1 MEEVFDEAKQWIKD
15 NGIPEEQR
23 IPFSSLGILMDTLKE
38 KEVKVSMRVQES
50 STICQ
55 GYIEDYNK
63 ETGAICVLLVT
74 EIDKDTLVH
83 TPYFQRRVLFWK
95 ISNKH
100 SDAPLQDLV
109 KQSTLFKIL
118 QELDLPQAWREGDT
132 GQRPKSSQPQAKKRR
147 LAVPSRPR
155 SSVRPGKLSSHA
167 EISRTTRSVS
177 ARDND
182 DVSTG
187 YLFHGINCLVKDF
200 EWIEYKKV
208 KVGDMAESLELHLSI
223 DDRID
228 YANESTILLL
238 ENGLLDGVKRKN
250 AETRRQAEKVAE
262 QRQINATKWH
272 NQSVDTHAV
281 KIMNYDKYTHI
292 SRQKKNRLL
301 RQLSQMKPCA
311 MHKGSKDITLRSFF
325 AKLIGSLA
333 ENRNIRFFPKGK
345 NSGIRSNRTVV
356 LVKVLDSIEQLLP
369 ERKRERVRGNV
380 RGNVN
385 NRKTSLGRIKTFAY
399 AMNPVLEG
407 LELLEADQKT
417 VVTIRSLSDRLVDA
431 IENPWRWIDLHGCGN
446 GFNTYGC
453 RTIEHGG
460 PGTAELNAA
469 HQKLHDSVRLFMR
482 LGYAHEDVGRH
493 YMEIVIDH
501 YFCTFALPHPVVWGV
516 VVCKQ

>member
-1 MEEVFDEAKQWIKD
+1 
-15 NGIPEEQR
+15 
-23 IPFSSLGILMDTLKE
+23 
-38 KEVKVSMRVQES
+38 
-50 STICQ
+50 
-55 GYIEDYNK
+55 
-63 ETGAICVLLVT
+63 
-74 EIDKDTLVH
+74 
-83 TPYFQRRVLFWK
+83 
-95 ISNKH
+95 
-100 SDAPLQDLV
+100 
-109 KQSTLFKIL
+109 
-118 QELDLPQAWREGDT
+118 
-132 GQRPKSSQPQAKKRR
+132 
-147 LAVPSRPR
+147 
-155 SSVRPGKLSSHA
+155 
-167 EISRTTRSVS
+167 
-177 ARDND
+177 
-182 DVSTG
+182 
-187 YLFHGINCLVKDF
+187 
-200 EWIEYKKV
+200 
-208 KVGDMAESLELHLSI
+208 
-223 DDRID
+223 
-228 YANESTILLL
+228 
-238 ENGLLDGVKRKN
+238 
-250 AETRRQAEKVAE
+250 
-262 QRQINATKWH
+262 
-272 NQSVDTHAV
+272 
-281 KIMNYDKYTHI
+281 
-292 SRQKKNRLL
+292 
-301 RQLSQMKPCA
+301 

-345 NSGIRSNRTVV
+345 NSGMRSNRTVV

-417 VVTIRSLSDRLVDA
+417 IVTIRSLSDRLVDA